1 MFPHTL
7 IQAKANQFPQ
17 EGVQQDAASET
28 ERHDWSH
35 AGLHQGGRTTS
46 SNHYEFYYLIEQQAL
61 LIKALFATYVGL
73 YPWLHWGAFLFG
85 SYWPKLSNCSKFLLL
100 FNQIYS

>member
-1 MFPHTL
+1 MIDL
-7 IQAKANQFPQ
+7 MLDCIK
-17 EGVQQDAASET
+17 EGEQPVA
-28 ERHDWSH
+28 
-35 AGLHQGGRTTS
+35 TS